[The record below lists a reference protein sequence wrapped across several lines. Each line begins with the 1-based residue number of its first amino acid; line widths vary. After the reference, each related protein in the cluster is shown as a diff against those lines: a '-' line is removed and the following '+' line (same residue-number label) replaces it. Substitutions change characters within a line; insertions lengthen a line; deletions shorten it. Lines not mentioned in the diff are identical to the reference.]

1 MYDFVTGPLAWLA
14 FSVFFVG
21 VIARVVLYIRGL
33 DWKLDRV
40 TYTVNVS
47 YGIKGALRS
56 IFQWLFPFGTHSW
69 RFYPFMTVLV
79 FAFHIGILFTP
90 VFLIA
95 HNLMMWE
102 RWGIRLWTL
111 PEPVA
116 DFLTLTVMVCA
127 VFLVLRRIA
136 LAEVRILTTAYDYLV
151 LSIAVAPFFTG
162 YMAHLQ
168 AGRLPVLADSAHSF
182 RGNHADGHSIYQAFP
197 FCRLFFVPRANRNGF
212 WHQTRR
218 NEKQRT
224 DLVTF
229 TD

>member
-1 MYDFVTGPLAWLA
+1 MYEFVTGPLAWLA
-14 FSVFFVG
+14 FSVFFFG

-47 YGIKGALRS
+47 HGIQGALRS
-56 IFQWLFPFGTHSW
+56 IFLWLFPFGTHSW

-79 FAFHIGILFTP
+79 FGFHIGILFTP
-90 VFLIA
+90 IFLIA
-95 HNLMMWE
+95 HNFLMWE
-102 RWGIRLWTL
+102 RWGIRLLTL

-116 DFLTLTVMVCA
+116 DFLTLTVMICA

-136 LAEVRILTTAYDYLV
+136 LSEVRILTTAYDYLV

-168 AGRLPVLADSAHSF
+168 MGDYRFWLILHILSGEIMLIAIPFTKLSHFVGFFLSRAQIGMDFGIKRGGMKNKRLA
-182 RGNHADGHSIYQAFP
+182 
-197 FCRLFFVPRANRNGF
+197 
-212 WHQTRR
+212 W
-218 NEKQRT
+218 
-224 DLVTF
+224 
-229 TD
+229 

>member
-1 MYDFVTGPLAWLA
+1 MYEFVTGPLAWLA

-21 VIARVVLYIRGL
+21 VITRVVLYVRGL

-47 YGIKGALRS
+47 YGVKGALRS
-56 IFQWLFPFGTHSW
+56 ILQWIFPFGTHSW
-69 RFYPFMTVLV
+69 RSYPFMTILV

-90 VFLIA
+90 IFLIA
-95 HNLMMWE
+95 HNLIMWE

-116 DFLTLTVMVCA
+116 DGMTLIMMVCA

-136 LAEVRILTTAYDYLV
+136 LSEVRILTTGYDYLV
-151 LSIAVAPFFTG
+151 LTIAVAPFFTG

-168 AGRLPVLADSAHSF
+168 VADYRFWLILHILSGEIMLMAIPFTKLSHFVGFFLSRAQIGMDYGIK
-182 RGNHADGHSIYQAFP
+182 RGGMKNSGMS
-197 FCRLFFVPRANRNGF
+197 
-212 WHQTRR
+212 W
-218 NEKQRT
+218 
-224 DLVTF
+224 
-229 TD
+229 

>member
-1 MYDFVTGPLAWLA
+1 MYEFVTGPLAWLA
-14 FSVFFVG
+14 FSVFFFG

-47 YGIKGALRS
+47 HGIQGALRS
-56 IFQWLFPFGTHSW
+56 IFLWLFPFGTHSW

-79 FAFHIGILFTP
+79 FGFHIGILFTP
-90 VFLIA
+90 IFLIA
-95 HNLMMWE
+95 HNFLLWE
-102 RWGIRLWTL
+102 RWGIRLLTL

-116 DFLTLTVMVCA
+116 DFLTLTVMICA

-136 LAEVRILTTAYDYLV
+136 LSEVRILTTAYDYLV

-168 AGRLPVLADSAHSF
+168 MGDYRFWLILHILSGEIMLMAIPFTKLSHFVGFFLSRAQIGMDFGIKRGGMKNKRLA
-182 RGNHADGHSIYQAFP
+182 
-197 FCRLFFVPRANRNGF
+197 
-212 WHQTRR
+212 W
-218 NEKQRT
+218 
-224 DLVTF
+224 
-229 TD
+229 

>member
-21 VIARVVLYIRGL
+21 VITRVVLYIRGL

-69 RFYPFMTVLV
+69 RFYPFMTILV
-79 FAFHIGILFTP
+79 FAFHIGLLLTP

-95 HNLMMWE
+95 HNVMMWE

-116 DFLTLTVMVCA
+116 DFMTLTVMVCA

-168 AGRLPVLADSAHSF
+168 VADYRLWLILHILSGELMLMAIPFTKLSHFIGFFFSRAQIGMDF
-182 RGNHADGHSIYQAFP
+182 GIKRGGMKNKG
-197 FCRLFFVPRANRNGF
+197 LT
-212 WHQTRR
+212 W
-218 NEKQRT
+218 
-224 DLVTF
+224 
-229 TD
+229 

>member
-56 IFQWLFPFGTHSW
+56 IFQWLFPFGTHGW

-79 FAFHIGILFTP
+79 FAFHIGILITP

-127 VFLVLRRIA
+127 VFMVLRRIA

-162 YMAHLQ
+162 YMAHIQTGDYRFWLILHILCGEIMLMAIPFTKLSHFVGFFLSRAQ
-168 AGRLPVLADSAHSF
+168 IGMDF
-182 RGNHADGHSIYQAFP
+182 GIKRGGMKNKG
-197 FCRLFFVPRANRNGF
+197 LT
-212 WHQTRR
+212 W
-218 NEKQRT
+218 
-224 DLVTF
+224 
-229 TD
+229 

>member
-14 FSVFFVG
+14 FSVFLVG

-47 YGIKGALRS
+47 YGVKGAIRS
-56 IFQWLFPFGTHSW
+56 ILQWIFPFGTHSW
-69 RFYPFMTVLV
+69 RSYPFMTVLV

-90 VFLIA
+90 IFLIA
-95 HNLMMWE
+95 HNLIMWE

-111 PEPVA
+111 PEPAA
-116 DFLTLTVMVCA
+116 DFLTLTMMTCA

-136 LAEVRILTTAYDYLV
+136 LSEVRILTTGYDYLV
-151 LSIAVAPFFTG
+151 LTIAVAPFFTG

-168 AGRLPVLADSAHSF
+168 VADYRFWLILHILSGEVMLVAIPFTKLSHFVGFFLSRAQIGMDYGIKRGGMKNKGLA
-182 RGNHADGHSIYQAFP
+182 
-197 FCRLFFVPRANRNGF
+197 
-212 WHQTRR
+212 W
-218 NEKQRT
+218 
-224 DLVTF
+224 
-229 TD
+229 

>member
-14 FSVFFVG
+14 FSVFIVG

-40 TYTVNVS
+40 TYTVNVL

-69 RFYPFMTVLV
+69 RFYPFMTILV
-79 FAFHIGILFTP
+79 FAFHIGVLFTP

-116 DFLTLTVMVCA
+116 DFLTLNVMICA

-168 AGRLPVLADSAHSF
+168 LADYRLWLILHILSGEIMLMAIPFTKLSHFVGFFLSRAQIGMDF
-182 RGNHADGHSIYQAFP
+182 GIKRGGMKNKG
-197 FCRLFFVPRANRNGF
+197 LT
-212 WHQTRR
+212 W
-218 NEKQRT
+218 
-224 DLVTF
+224 
-229 TD
+229 

>member
-1 MYDFVTGPLAWLA
+1 MYEFVTGPLAWLA
-14 FSVFFVG
+14 FSVFFFG

-47 YGIKGALRS
+47 HGIQGALRS
-56 IFQWLFPFGTHSW
+56 IFLWLFPFGTHSW

-79 FAFHIGILFTP
+79 FGFHIGILFTP
-90 VFLIA
+90 IFLIA
-95 HNLMMWE
+95 HNFLMWE
-102 RWGIRLWTL
+102 RWGIRLLTL

-116 DFLTLTVMVCA
+116 DFLTLTVMICA

-136 LAEVRILTTAYDYLV
+136 LSEVRILTTAYDYLV

-168 AGRLPVLADSAHSF
+168 MGDYRFWLILHILSGEIMLMAIPFTKLSHFVGFFLSRAQIGMDFGIKRGGMKNKRLA
-182 RGNHADGHSIYQAFP
+182 
-197 FCRLFFVPRANRNGF
+197 
-212 WHQTRR
+212 W
-218 NEKQRT
+218 
-224 DLVTF
+224 
-229 TD
+229 

>member
-14 FSVFFVG
+14 FSVFFLG
-21 VIARVVLYIRGL
+21 VMTRVVLYIRGL

-69 RFYPFMTVLV
+69 RFYPFMTILV
-79 FAFHIGILFTP
+79 FAFHVGILLTP
-90 VFLIA
+90 VFLKA
-95 HNLMMWE
+95 HNVMMWE

-116 DFLTLTVMVCA
+116 DFLTLTVMICA

-136 LAEVRILTTAYDYLV
+136 LAEVPLLTTAYDYLI

-168 AGRLPVLADSAHSF
+168 VADYRFWLILHILSGEIMLMAIPFTKLSHFIGFFLSRAQIGMDF
-182 RGNHADGHSIYQAFP
+182 GIKRGGMKN
-197 FCRLFFVPRANRNGF
+197 
-212 WHQTRR
+212 
-218 NEKQRT
+218 
-224 DLVTF
+224 
-229 TD
+229 

>member
-56 IFQWLFPFGTHSW
+56 IFQWLFPFGTHGW

-79 FAFHIGILFTP
+79 FAFHIGILITP

-127 VFLVLRRIA
+127 VFMVLRRIA

-151 LSIAVAPFFTG
+151 LSIAAAPFFTG
-162 YMAHLQ
+162 YMAHIQTGDYRFWLILHILCGEIMLMAIPFTKLSHFVGFFLSRAQ
-168 AGRLPVLADSAHSF
+168 IGMDF
-182 RGNHADGHSIYQAFP
+182 GIKRGGMKNKG
-197 FCRLFFVPRANRNGF
+197 LT
-212 WHQTRR
+212 W
-218 NEKQRT
+218 
-224 DLVTF
+224 
-229 TD
+229 

>member
-1 MYDFVTGPLAWLA
+1 MYEFVTGPLAWLA
-14 FSVFFVG
+14 FSVFFFG

-47 YGIKGALRS
+47 HGIQGALRS
-56 IFQWLFPFGTHSW
+56 IFLWLFPFGTHSW

-79 FAFHIGILFTP
+79 FGFHIGILFTP
-90 VFLIA
+90 IFLIA
-95 HNLMMWE
+95 HNVLMWE
-102 RWGIRLWTL
+102 RWGIRLLTL

-116 DFLTLTVMVCA
+116 DFLTLTVMICA

-136 LAEVRILTTAYDYLV
+136 LSEVRILTTAYDYLV

-168 AGRLPVLADSAHSF
+168 MGDYRFWLILHILSGEIMLMAIPFTKLSHFVGFFLSRAQIGMDFGIKRGGMKNKRLA
-182 RGNHADGHSIYQAFP
+182 
-197 FCRLFFVPRANRNGF
+197 
-212 WHQTRR
+212 W
-218 NEKQRT
+218 
-224 DLVTF
+224 
-229 TD
+229 